1 MIYKDESQY
10 VAECLD
16 FPVISQGKTL
26 DETVNNISEALE
38 LHLEDE
44 SMEEHG
50 FVEKPVIHIHT
61 DAEGYDFT

>member
-44 SMEEHG
+44 SMEDLG
-50 FVEKPVIHIHT
+50 FVEKPVVNINLDIGEL
-61 DAEGYDFT
+61 DAA